1 MRHLR
6 QPSFFSKP
14 QVSAAFVFV
23 LALLLYSWTLAPTVT
38 LVDSGELIL
47 AAHSL
52 GVAHPPGFPLYLML
66 AHLFSIVPVGS
77 VAVRVNFASAFFA
90 ALACAMLTLVVA
102 EIIEIINRASH
113 LAESERRLKKA
124 ARKGK
129 KVPSYSVPTA
139 AANNS
144 NWLLTLLSAI
154 AAGLLLAFSRTLW
167 SYATIAEV
175 YSLNTALIL
184 TIFFLM
190 LRWRRRVLE
199 DQGSTSGIPRRG
211 E

>member
-1 MRHLR
+1 MLR
-6 QPSFFSKP
+6 SSKAELIG
-14 QVSAAFVFV
+14 AATVFC
-23 LALLLYSWTLAPTVT
+23 LSLLLYSFTLAPTVT

-124 ARKGK
+124 ARK
-129 KVPSYSVPTA
+129 
-139 AANNS
+139 
-144 NWLLTLLSAI
+144 
-154 AAGLLLAFSRTLW
+154 
-167 SYATIAEV
+167 
-175 YSLNTALIL
+175 
-184 TIFFLM
+184 
-190 LRWRRRVLE
+190 
-199 DQGSTSGIPRRG
+199 
-211 E
+211 